1 MAILS
6 AGARQ
11 LSPWSGVPSQPP
23 TLWVQR
29 YLHLKRRIDSW
40 FILRYY
46 HTRPMCSPA
55 DKCFCLVEINPI
67 DQFCPL
73 ARFRQHGSF
82 VVDSNTP
89 RVLRLIYMC
98 WYRTSIVK
106 HLTVM
111 KVWRLGERA
120 WSYFTTTNKTDQIQP
135 DVSYNSICIAACDI
149 RMSGGQG
156 KLSRLIRIGSK
167 ECSSLVLCILSDWTW
182 TEADFHLYL
191 PGFIVPMIQLLA
203 WHLDSLATIVFGWYL
218 RPVYRPL
225 RSKQKARAL
234 LDRSPQWIPISLD
247 DLDLPFSKLDLDV
260 PMVVEAVPCLSGCSF
275 HSIFHFE

>member
-1 MAILS
+1 M
-6 AGARQ
+6 
-11 LSPWSGVPSQPP
+11 
-23 TLWVQR
+23 
-29 YLHLKRRIDSW
+29 
-40 FILRYY
+40 F
-46 HTRPMCSPA
+46 
-55 DKCFCLVEINPI
+55 
-67 DQFCPL
+67 
-73 ARFRQHGSF
+73 
-82 VVDSNTP
+82 
-89 RVLRLIYMC
+89 
-98 WYRTSIVK
+98 WYGTSIVK